1 MTQILFHPHYNPFP
15 HTLQHPTKME
25 SVKRVV
31 VGGTLDHLLE
41 EIVSII
47 TAKVVES
54 SEAPLKDLRSLRLC
68 NKAMKRAC
76 SALSPIVST
85 WRITTSLWFGEKETR
100 STHISK
106 LLTGCKVRTMQKPFS
121 SRGWETY
128 VLVTPVVQHFS
139 HEQKRR
145 ETYEHLTCWPSS
157 STKSTAR
164 PRMCSTTSNASMV
177 NPLLVRRS

>member
-1 MTQILFHPHYNPFP
+1 
-15 HTLQHPTKME
+15 ME

-31 VGGTLDHLLE
+31 VGGALDHLLE

-54 SEAPLKDLRSLRLC
+54 SEAPLKDLRSLCLC

-76 SALSPIVST
+76 SAPSPIVST
-85 WRITTSLWFGEKETR
+85 WRITTSLWFGEKETC
-100 STHISK
+100 SMHISK

-128 VLVTPVVQHFS
+128 VPVTPVVQHFS
-139 HEQKRR
+139 HE
-145 ETYEHLTCWPSS
+145 
-157 STKSTAR
+157 
-164 PRMCSTTSNASMV
+164 
-177 NPLLVRRS
+177 